1 MTPLCKHL
9 EYRVRVIWATF
20 MITYVTFLSILE
32 LDNHWSVSSFL
43 EKNSINLQTFEKT
56 AFCDPLKK
64 SFRVNSCF
72 ERRSADKLINTLN
85 SSLPLFGLKSFLY
98 SWLLKPDIQPMRGV
112 VCEFGWVCV
121 HRWWLWINIP
131 LSYFLKTCVFLLG
144 ITNTNNASWKKEES
158 PVKLYPHR
166 SKCIQTELLDG

>member
-1 MTPLCKHL
+1 MALFCP
-9 EYRVRVIWATF
+9 
-20 MITYVTFLSILE
+20 ILE
-32 LDNHWSVSSFL
+32 IDNQWSVSTFL
-43 EKNSINLQTFEKT
+43 EKKSINIPANIWENSLLWSIKKT
-56 AFCDPLKK
+56 HLEWIVAL
-64 SFRVNSCF
+64 RGGQ
-72 ERRSADKLINTLN
+72 LINSKHTQLL
-85 SSLPLFGLKSFLY
+85 SPSLWTS

-158 PVKLYPHR
+158 PVRLYPHR
-166 SKCIQTELLDG
+166 SKCIQTELLDSQRELHDEFG